1 MSRDAED
8 DDHTY
13 FIRMGGADDGSGD
26 EPVVSRAAFQLH
38 SFGIVNSVEDGHPG
52 FVSDDYLNA
61 ISAETTITAAELC
74 TAGLWRRAD
83 GGYEVLETELVQKV
97 VDQFR
102 RHDENQKLCETT
114 GGHEPGDEY
123 PQYCGKCGVRIE

>member
-1 MSRDAED
+1 MSRNPED

-13 FIRMGGADDGSGD
+13 FIRIGGADESTDD
-26 EPVVSRAAFQLH
+26 APIVSRAAFQLH

-74 TAGLWRRAD
+74 TAGLWRRVD
-83 GGYEVLETELVQKV
+83 GGYEVLEPELVQMV
-97 VDQFR
+97 VDQLR
-102 RHDENQKLCETT
+102 RYDENEKPCEMT
-114 GGHEPGDEY
+114 GGHEPSGDEHSL
-123 PQYCGKCGVRIE
+123 CSKCRARID